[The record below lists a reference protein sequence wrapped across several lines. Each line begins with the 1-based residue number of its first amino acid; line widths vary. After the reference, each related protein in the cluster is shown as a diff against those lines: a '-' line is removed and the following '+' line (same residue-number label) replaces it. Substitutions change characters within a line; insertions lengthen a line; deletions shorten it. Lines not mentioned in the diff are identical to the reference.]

1 MPYVYAVT
9 EAVSAETAPHVVR
22 WGELAAI
29 VGAEPLPADPD
40 ERTLWHHE
48 AVVEAA
54 MERGP
59 VLPMRFGS
67 VVDDVTGFLAAR
79 HEELARSPERVR
91 GAVELSVRIVEDATA
106 ATPASGTEYLMR
118 RAAATSLAE
127 QVYAPLAELS
137 RASTRR
143 AQAFAFLVETRVA
156 PMFHER
162 VASLRERLDVEL
174 VCTGP
179 WPPYSFVEGSS

>member
-9 EAVSAETAPHVVR
+9 EALCAETAPHVVR

-29 VGAEPLPADPD
+29 VGAEPLPSDPD

-59 VLPMRFGS
+59 VLPMRYGS

-79 HEELARSPERVR
+79 HEEFAAGLLRVR
-91 GAVELSVRIVEDATA
+91 GAVELSVRIA
-106 ATPASGTEYLMR
+106 AGDLGVPASGTEYLMR
-118 RAAATSLAE
+118 RATATALAE

-137 RASTRR
+137 RASARR
-143 AQAFAFLVETRVA
+143 SQAFAFLVDTREVPA
-156 PMFHER
+156 FHER
-162 VASLRERLDVEL
+162 VGTLEDRLGAQL

-179 WPPYSFVEGSS
+179 WPPYSFVEP

>member
-9 EAVSAETAPHVVR
+9 EAATAETAPHVVR
-22 WGELAAI
+22 WGDLAAI
-29 VGAEPLPADPD
+29 VGAEPLRSDPD

-59 VLPMRFGS
+59 VLPMRYGS
-67 VVDDVTGFLAAR
+67 VVDDVTGFLATR
-79 HEELARSPERVR
+79 YEELIAGLRRVR
-91 GAVELSVRIVEDATA
+91 GAVELGVRMPPEPA
-106 ATPASGTEYLMR
+106 AVAASGPEYLMR
-118 RAAATSLAE
+118 RATATALAE

-143 AQAFAFLVETRVA
+143 TQAFAFLVETSA
-156 PMFHER
+156 IPAFHER
-162 VASLRERLDVEL
+162 VASLRDRLGVEL

-179 WPPYSFVEGSS
+179 WPPYSFVEP

>member
-9 EAVSAETAPHVVR
+9 ESAAAERAPHVVR

-29 VGAEPLPADPD
+29 VGAAPLPAAAD
-40 ERTLWHHE
+40 ERSLWHHE

-54 MERGP
+54 MRRGP

-79 HEELARSPERVR
+79 HDELAAGLDRVR
-91 GAVELSVRIVEDATA
+91 GAVEMGVRIVDEAVE
-106 ATPASGTEYLMR
+106 PASGTDYLMR
-118 RAAATSLAE
+118 RASATALA
-127 QVYAPLAELS
+127 QRVHAPLAERS
-137 RASTRR
+137 RASFRGPHGF
-143 AQAFAFLVETRVA
+143 AYLVDDAAVGAFCECVSALSDHVEA
-156 PMFHER
+156 
-162 VASLRERLDVEL
+162 EL

-179 WPPYSFVEGSS
+179 WPPYSFVEPS